1 MKKVL
6 YSLAI
11 LALSLSTFSCGDNA
25 NTEKQVEATEIG
37 KAEPQQV
44 EVGKP
49 VTMETKTKQMNAKI
63 DYPGTITLA
72 NPDSVK
78 TVLSKLTQAQGNNTY
93 NCAVLFTGTPHKG
106 KIWNFTPKSITVV
119 AEWKYEDDSSLLD
132 TVTVESQK
140 FNFSF
145 ANKEKGKTKT
155 VTYTVLDK

>member
-78 TVLSKLTQAQGNNTY
+78 TVLSKLFKTLLNSFIINYFPLKRYCNHQR
-93 NCAVLFTGTPHKG
+93 H
-106 KIWNFTPKSITVV
+106 
-119 AEWKYEDDSSLLD
+119 SLS
-132 TVTVESQK
+132 TC
-140 FNFSF
+140 
-145 ANKEKGKTKT
+145 
-155 VTYTVLDK
+155 